1 VHDMVGDI
9 QSFKKII
16 VCIRCLLQTC
26 RYEIPFYADNHGSE
40 SYHRVTAALPMMLM
54 KQCLFSLQILSRN
67 CSNHAISGKC
77 LAHSE
82 IVLHV

>member
-1 VHDMVGDI
+1 MYFETVMVHDMVGDI

-54 KQCLFSLQILSRN
+54 KHLS
-67 CSNHAISGKC
+67 
-77 LAHSE
+77 
-82 IVLHV
+82 